1 MSARKRITAISQK
14 NEEGYSRPSRKNPI
28 TFNFEVN
35 EENKRG
41 NFPIYLSITENRKHR
56 RFVMEPLRLYW
67 KNTTF
72 VRVKR

>member
-14 NEEGYSRPSRKNPI
+14 NEEGYSRPRRKNPI

-41 NFPIYLSITENRKHR
+41 NFPIYLRITENRKHR
-56 RFVMEPLRLYW
+56 RFVMKPLRLYW